1 MGCVELATCIVALK
15 LVEEMING
23 ECGDVCQP
31 NVICYAS
38 IIDGLCKDGFVNKVR
53 VLFLDMKGR
62 GIYPDA
68 FVCNSLIHVY
78 CCAVNW
84 EDAKGLFIEM
94 LD

>member
-15 LVEEMING
+15 LVEEMINS

-31 NVICYAS
+31 NVICYAG

-68 FVCNSLIHVY
+68 FVYNSNSCLL
-78 CCAVNW
+78 CAVNW